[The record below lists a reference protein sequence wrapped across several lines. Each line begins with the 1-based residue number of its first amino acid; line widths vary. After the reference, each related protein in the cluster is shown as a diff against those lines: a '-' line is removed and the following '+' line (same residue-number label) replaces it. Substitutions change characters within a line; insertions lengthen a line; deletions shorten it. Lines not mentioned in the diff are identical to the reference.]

1 MRSTDYRTHSRTLR
15 DAVHPTR
22 AGMLPAIGALLLL
35 LSVGCTGEGSGDP
48 LRVHVPV
55 GAPFSQVAD
64 SLAAKDIVR
73 AAPLFELYARATG
86 DAARVKPGTYAFR
99 EGSGWKTVLHSLVT
113 GDVLTD
119 RLVIPE
125 GWNLAGIA
133 QRIAAVTELAEDSVM
148 SLLADSAVASR
159 HGVPGPTL
167 EGYLYPATYTFPIGV
182 PVDTIVARMVDTYQA
197 VWTPERRARADS
209 MGMDEREVV
218 TLASIVE
225 KEARIASEMPT
236 IAAVYH
242 NRLRIGMPLQA
253 DPTVQYALGVHRERL
268 LYAAIDSVADNPYN
282 TYRNR
287 GLPPGPIASPSVR
300 AIDAVLAPDSA
311 RYLYFVARPDG
322 SHVFTRSLADHNRAK
337 AASQRERAAAA
348 RNATASADSTGTP

>member
-1 MRSTDYRTHSRTLR
+1 M
-15 DAVHPTR
+15 P
-22 AGMLPAIGALLLL
+22 ALLLL
-35 LSVGCTGEGSGDP
+35 LALACTGEGTGDP
-48 LRVHVPV
+48 VRVHVPV
-55 GAPFSQVAD
+55 GASFSQVAD
-64 SLAAKDIVR
+64 SLEAKGIVR
-73 AAPLFELYARATG
+73 AAPLFKLYARATG

-99 EGSGWKTVLHSLVT
+99 AGTGWKTVLHSLVS

-119 RLVIPE
+119 RIVIPE

-133 QRIAAVTELAEDSVM
+133 PRIAALTGQD
-148 SLLADSAVASR
+148 ADSILAMLTDSAR
-159 HGVPGPTL
+159 ARALGVPGPTL

-182 PVDTIVARMVDTYQA
+182 PADTFIARMVNTYRA
-197 VWTPERRARADS
+197 LWTPERRARADS
-209 MGMDEREVV
+209 MGLDEREVV

-287 GLPPGPIASPSVR
+287 GLPPGPIASPSAR

-322 SHVFTRSLADHNRAK
+322 SHVFTRSLAEHNRAK
-337 AASQRERAAAA
+337 AAAQRERAAA
-348 RNATASADSTGTP
+348 RNAAPRADTTATP